1 MSRRSRAREIALQ
14 LLYQEDINADQAE
27 DVRLRFLHGRLQYNR
42 KLIKFAQ
49 SLIDGVQQHRETIDR
64 ALELTARN
72 WRLSRMAATDRNVLR
87 LGAFEILFGDTP
99 DRVAVNE
106 AIELAKRY
114 GTNNSAQFVN
124 GVLDRLMKSKTNLYP
139 PKFSSRSISATSN
152 QATVTLKHFP
162 ILVDPASPH
171 AYRSD
176 FHEITK
182 PCYALESIQTKQ
194 RRRICQADPRWA
206 PAATCQRRIPHRCFR
221 PFQIGDAQ
229 NRHDAQHG
237 HSRLGQRRPRC
248 R

>member
-114 GTNNSAQFVN
+114 GTNNSC
-124 GVLDRLMKSKTNLYP
+124 LLY
-139 PKFSSRSISATSN
+139 TS
-152 QATVTLKHFP
+152 P
-162 ILVDPASPH
+162 SP
-171 AYRSD
+171 RDS
-176 FHEITK
+176 
-182 PCYALESIQTKQ
+182 
-194 RRRICQADPRWA
+194 
-206 PAATCQRRIPHRCFR
+206 
-221 PFQIGDAQ
+221 
-229 NRHDAQHG
+229 
-237 HSRLGQRRPRC
+237 
-248 R
+248 